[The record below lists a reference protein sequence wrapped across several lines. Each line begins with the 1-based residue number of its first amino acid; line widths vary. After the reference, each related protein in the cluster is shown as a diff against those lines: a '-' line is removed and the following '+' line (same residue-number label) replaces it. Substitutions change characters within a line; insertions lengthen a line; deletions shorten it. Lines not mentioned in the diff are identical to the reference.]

1 MPLPLLI
8 TMIASVVLG
17 LIALEVLSLTLNEKH
32 VAFRCELDMSLT
44 EPDEVATLTYR
55 VRNTAFWPIMFVGFS
70 FLLNDEV
77 EMREDEEWLRRHS
90 GGGLFG
96 GMYSFDACLMPHRAL
111 KGCVHISFKTRGRR
125 LPGKVYLET
134 GDFLGFRTKVLS
146 FDIPGSVVCTARAL
160 DEPPLS
166 DALGGF
172 LGDVSV
178 RRFIM
183 EDPSLILGYRDY
195 TGAEPLKSISWL
207 QTAKTGRLTVKNHD
221 FTVDN
226 DAAVLLDMELC
237 SAATAERC
245 LSLVRTVCDRLEEA
259 RIPYSVHS
267 NGDLFELEKGAGR
280 RHNFELQRRVGVSK
294 FVKYRD
300 FAAVAERCAG
310 RGFGRI
316 GFIIVTPLASCPDR
330 ALEAR
335 LESISGIRPMIL
347 CGEVPK
353 DA

>member
-1 MPLPLLI
+1 MPLSLLI
-8 TMIASVVLG
+8 TLIAAVVLG
-17 LIALEVLSLTLNEKH
+17 LIALEVLSLALNEKH
-32 VAFRCELDMSLT
+32 VAFRCETDMSLT

-55 VRNTAFWPIMFVGFS
+55 VSNTAFWPIMFVGFS
-70 FLLNDEV
+70 FLLNDGV
-77 EMREDEEWLRRHS
+77 EIREDDEWIRRHS
-90 GGGLFG
+90 AGGLFG
-96 GMYSFDACLMPHRAL
+96 GMYSFETCLMPHRVL
-111 KGCVHISFKTRGRR
+111 KGRLHISFKTRGRHR
-125 LPGKVYLET
+125 PGKVYVET
-134 GDFLGFRTKVLS
+134 GDFLGFKTKVFS

-160 DEPPLS
+160 DEPLVS
-166 DALGGF
+166 AALGGF

-221 FTVDN
+221 FTVDT
-226 DAAVLLDMELC
+226 DAAVLLDMENC
-237 SAATAERC
+237 SAETAERC

-267 NGDLFELEKGAGR
+267 NGDLFELEKGVGR
-280 RHNFELQRRVGVSK
+280 KHNFELQHRVGVSK
-294 FVKYRD
+294 FVKYGD
-300 FAAVAERCAG
+300 IASAAERCAG
-310 RGFGRI
+310 RGFGRT
-316 GFIIVTPLASCPDR
+316 GFIIVTPLAPSGFR
-330 ALEAR
+330 AIESR
-335 LESISGIRPMIL
+335 LESISGLRPAVL